1 MNNDFVTKLKSLQF
15 SKVQTVTVKDRE
27 TGRVLGEQHKHLN
40 GDVGATIRAEVTNVG
55 TQQKG

>member
-1 MNNDFVTKLKSLQF
+1 MDNDFVNKLKSLQF
-15 SKVQTVTVKDRE
+15 SKVQTVTIKDRD

-40 GDVGATIRAEVTNVG
+40 GDVGATVRAEVTHVG